1 MSGAKVVTFYLIT
14 NSYRL
19 KSSFNFNVKYQFAAS

>member
-19 KSSFNFNVKYQFAAS
+19 KSSFNFNVIGHLTTS